1 MLQPPGFM
9 NNLKLFP
16 VYREIFAPVL
26 FSPLLPSMSAA
37 NSRLGK
43 CPLSQMVKPFASV
56 EGRKLHGAKI
66 ILYTDLITIF
76 LMHSLDIT
84 FINKILHYFFHGN
97 IAKSHC

>member
-1 MLQPPGFM
+1 MSGRIQDM
-9 NNLKLFP
+9 VKLFA
-16 VYREIFAPVL
+16 I
-26 FSPLLPSMSAA
+26 
-37 NSRLGK
+37 
-43 CPLSQMVKPFASV
+43 V

-66 ILYTDLITIF
+66 TLYTDLITIF